1 MYYAMRLRCLLTRPP
16 VSLAISA
23 SAGGGEGCF
32 ARRFGAAVAPRP
44 WGAGRRL
51 CRFYG
56 SSKGGVGSAEARSAA
71 AAEGSS
77 GRCSEQEHAKLGE
90 RDQQEWLSGERFLTD
105 CKRRESPFLTRRERF
120 RNEFMRRVVPWEK
133 GNLTWQNFPYYV
145 NENARRLL
153 RECTASHL
161 RHNGV
166 TSEYGSRLQSSGGR
180 ILLQSLPGTELYR
193 ERLVR
198 ALAHELQVPLLVL
211 DSSVLAPY
219 DYGDDYSESDE
230 EDEHD
235 ESEDEESDI
244 EDEGDEDWTSNGEAK
259 TDESD
264 DEDALK
270 SVEELKKSV
279 DRLRKLVP
287 CTLEEFAK
295 RVAGAE
301 EGTTSESSES
311 PESSEEDKRPYQRGD
326 RVKYVGSSEAFEAD
340 QRTLSKGQRGEVYE
354 INGDQVAVI
363 FDPLAEKLHDGDN
376 DATSKEEN
384 TEASIYW
391 DIVHDH
397 DTESEDWHI
406 AIEALCEVLPSL
418 QPAIV
423 YFPDSSQWLS
433 RAVPKSNRREF
444 IQKVEEMFDK
454 LTGPVVMI
462 CGQNI
467 LEAEPKDKDKEPPAL
482 MFHNLSRLSSLP
494 SSLKRLVGG
503 RPKYSRS
510 SGISKLFTNSLI
522 VPLPEED
529 EQRRIFNNQIEE
541 DRKII
546 ISRHNLVE
554 LHKVLQEH
562 ELSCVELLHV
572 KSDGVVLTRQKA
584 EKVVGWARSHYLSS
598 AVLPNIKGDRLIIPR
613 ESLDVAIERLKEQG
627 IKTKR
632 PSQNIK
638 NLAKDEYERN
648 FISAVVP
655 PDEIGV
661 KFDDIGAL
669 EDVKRTLDEL
679 VTLPMRRP
687 ELFSHGNLLRNGD
700 VTLTQV
706 VLRWPVAISGE
717 NEIVKKCLPCKGVLL
732 FGPPGTGKTLLAK
745 ALATEAGANFISIT
759 GSTLT
764 SKWFGDAEKLTKALF
779 SFASRLAPVII
790 FVDEVDSLLGAR
802 GGAFE
807 HEATRRMRNEFMAAW
822 DGLRSKESQ
831 RILILGATNRPFDLD
846 DAVIRRLPRRIYVD
860 LPDAQNRMKILKIL
874 LAKENLESD
883 FRFDELANSTEG
895 YSGSDLK
902 NLCIA
907 SAYRPVHELL
917 EEEKKGGPCSQNTG
931 LRPLRLDDFIQAKAK
946 VSPSVSYDATSMNEL
961 RKWNEQYGEGGSRTR
976 SPFGFGN

>member
-145 NENARRLL
+145 K
-153 RECTASHL
+153 
-161 RHNGV
+161 
-166 TSEYGSRLQSSGGR
+166 
-180 ILLQSLPGTELYR
+180 